1 MNQKNNIKVNID
13 LLVCGEEINIDC
25 FYEILSL
32 DIENLITDKILE
44 HNLALKRIEINIE
57 EECL

>member
-1 MNQKNNIKVNID
+1 MNQKNNIKVN
-13 LLVCGEEINIDC
+13 LDC

-44 HNLALKRIEINIE
+44 HNLALKKINFRRGVKKNDSRRNV
-57 EECL
+57 